1 MTSSSTPTK
10 SYSVRFVEWN
20 AWQMSVT
27 ASSPE
32 AAERAAKRRLNHAGL
47 DACKHRDCG
56 YEAFEVEEEAP
67 RLL

>member
-1 MTSSSTPTK
+1 MTSSPNPK
-10 SYSVRFVEWN
+10 QAYIVRFVEWN

-32 AAERAAKRRLNHAGL
+32 AAERAAKRRLYRSGL

-56 YEAFEVEEEAP
+56 YETFEVEEAQP
-67 RLL
+67 